1 MRLIHNARL
10 NVFCKEEDNEEI
22 ITEKLKELIPV
33 DFEKEKLEIER
44 RVAQGF
50 EKKKIITLEI
60 FFEKERHTKIFLENL
75 NEKLSK
81 EQKELLINQ
90 AESRLD
96 EDLDFFI
103 RLDKQKLLNNE
114 YWVTDSGDCF
124 HIKMAIA
131 AFPKKRDIALS
142 IIREIFK

>member
-22 ITEKLKELIPV
+22 ITDKLKELLPV
-33 DFEKEKLEIER
+33 DFEKEKLEIKR

-50 EKKKIITLEI
+50 ESKKIITLEI
-60 FFEKERHTKIFLENL
+60 FFEKERHTKLFLENL

-96 EDLDFFI
+96 EELDFFI

-131 AFPKKRDIALS
+131 AFPKKRDIALG